1 MQEGGSERYKMAL
14 WYAVAGEV
22 RFLSHRDTMRF
33 WQRAL
38 TRAEAPVSFSQ
49 GFDPHMRFALP
60 LPRSVGM
67 ASRMEL
73 LVLEMTEFRTP
84 EELTSALR
92 GQLPEGFEIV
102 EAGVLPG
109 KLKPHPS
116 WVRYQIHLSE
126 HADRDRIS
134 QRLQQYEQAS
144 SVPVYRRRRGRHPDR
159 TVELKE
165 VVTELTYQADGLYCT
180 LDVAGQVTARLDEVR
195 EILGISAPDF
205 VSWVERIAVG
215 YMEDLKC
222 TN

>member
-1 MQEGGSERYKMAL
+1 MAV

-38 TRAEAPVSFSQ
+38 TRAESPVSFSQ
-49 GFDPHMRFALP
+49 GFNPHMRLTLP

-84 EELTSALR
+84 EELISALS
-92 GQLPEGFEIV
+92 GQLPEGFEIL

-126 HADRDRIS
+126 QADRDRIS

-144 SVPVYRRRRGRHPDR
+144 SVPVYRRRRGRHPER
-159 TVELKE
+159 TVELKQ
-165 VVTELTYQADGLYCT
+165 VITELTYQADGLYCT

-215 YMEDLKC
+215 YVEDLKF